1 MATSKT
7 RRELVL
13 RALDVLG
20 VSAVG
25 QAPAAEDYSAVDA
38 QVDPVLAML
47 AATEIVYVAEADDL
61 PFEWFEPLANI
72 LADAMAVDF
81 GLGDAEKA
89 TLGTNAAAAR
99 ASLKLMTRGKPTG
112 QRMVAEYF

>member
-1 MATSKT
+1 MDTSKT

-38 QVDPVLAML
+38 QVDPTLATL
-47 AATEIVYVAEADDL
+47 AATEIVYVADADDIPL
-61 PFEWFEPLANI
+61 EWFEPLANI
-72 LADAMAVDF
+72 LADAMSVDF
-81 GLGDAEKA
+81 GIGDAEKA
-89 TLGTNAAAAR
+89 TLTANASAAR
-99 ASLKLMTRGKPTG
+99 SSLKFMTRGKPTY
-112 QRMVAEYF
+112 QRMAAEYF

>member
-38 QVDPVLAML
+38 QVDAVISGL
-47 AATEIVYVAEADDL
+47 AALDIVYVGNTDDI
-61 PFEWFEPLANI
+61 PVEWFNPLANI
-72 LADAMAVDF
+72 LAFALCVDF
-81 GLGDAEKA
+81 GVGDTEKTALA
-89 TLGTNAAAAR
+89 TLDAQAKSDLRFMN
-99 ASLKLMTRGKPTG
+99 RGRPTG
-112 QRMVAEYF
+112 QRMTAEYF